1 MYELSKEINNDV
13 HTIDLYFHVTEV
25 RTKTDT
31 NNNYYRPVGI
41 QQKWISAREETKI

>member
-1 MYELSKEINNDV
+1 MISYMSIELW
-13 HTIDLYFHVTEV
+13 FHVTEV

-41 QQKWISAREETKI
+41 